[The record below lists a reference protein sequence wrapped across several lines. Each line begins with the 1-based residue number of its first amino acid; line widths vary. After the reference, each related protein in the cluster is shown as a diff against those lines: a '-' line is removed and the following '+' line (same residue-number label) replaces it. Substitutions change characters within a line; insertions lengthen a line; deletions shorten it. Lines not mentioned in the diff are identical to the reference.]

1 MAPRGAICTF
11 TSSFRITHQEPA
23 SSSATRR
30 ETTRSLTLTETDPG
44 LLSETDPPNLTD
56 CVGLSV
62 VAGISET
69 VGPGRVGESE
79 IQALEDEQP
88 AFQGGAIDV
97 LWFGDAVATRRCL
110 VG

>member
-1 MAPRGAICTF
+1 VLWQQA
-11 TSSFRITHQEPA
+11 
-23 SSSATRR
+23 
-30 ETTRSLTLTETDPG
+30 LTLTETDPG
-44 LLSETDPPNLTD
+44 PLSETDPPNLTD
-56 CVGLSV
+56 CAGLSV

-69 VGPGRVGESE
+69 VGPGRVGGSE

-88 AFQGGAIDV
+88 LFSRGAIDL